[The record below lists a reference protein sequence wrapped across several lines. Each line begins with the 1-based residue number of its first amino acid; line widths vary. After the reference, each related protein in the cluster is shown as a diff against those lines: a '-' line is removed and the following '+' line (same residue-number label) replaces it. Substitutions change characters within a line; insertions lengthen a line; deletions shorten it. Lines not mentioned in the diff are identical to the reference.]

1 MIRFSRR
8 RGGRSRSAAMFAAPA
23 APTRRQAANLAD
35 GEDGD
40 DGGDDR
46 DPIPD
51 PVTIQLRQLQNALA
65 RAGYDIGRTGADG
78 RWGSNTQGA
87 FNRFLQREDPG
98 GTGRIQI
105 NTSVSPQIVLMEQ
118 SVWRALTNAVPN
130 SGGERQSRPRT
141 RPSTP
146 TTTTSTPSTGGGSTS
161 SPASEV
167 DLGQEEAAW
176 YESPWL
182 LGGIAL
188 AAAAGI
194 AYVATRPTE
203 PNDEPLQDEELLP
216 AF

>member
-1 MIRFSRR
+1 M
-8 RGGRSRSAAMFAAPA
+8 
-23 APTRRQAANLAD
+23 ANLAD

-40 DGGDDR
+40 DADDDR

-51 PVTIQLRQLQNALA
+51 PVTIQLRQLQNALI
-65 RAGYDIGRTGADG
+65 RAGYDVGRTGADG

-87 FNRFLQREDPG
+87 FSRFLQREDRG

-105 NTSVSPQIVLMEQ
+105 NQSVSPQMVLMEQ
-118 SVWRALTNAVPN
+118 SVWNALVNAPAG
-130 SGGERQSRPRT
+130 SGGERQSRPTT

-146 TTTTSTPSTGGGSTS
+146 TTTTSTPSTGGSTS

-167 DLGQEEAAW
+167 DLGEEEAAW

-188 AAAAGI
+188 TAAAGI

-203 PNDEPLQDEELLP
+203 PDEEPLQDEELLP